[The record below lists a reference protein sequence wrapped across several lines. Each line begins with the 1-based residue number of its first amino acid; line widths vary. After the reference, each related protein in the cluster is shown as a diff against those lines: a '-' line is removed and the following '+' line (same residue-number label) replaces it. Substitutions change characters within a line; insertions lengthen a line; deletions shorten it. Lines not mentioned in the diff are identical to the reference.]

1 MKEFLLIRMITRFDF
16 ILKIFLRIL
25 RTSLFVKMKARLKY
39 KNSKIVVRLHNSIGI
54 LWSIIYYMF
63 TGISK
68 FLII

>member
-25 RTSLFVKMKARLKY
+25 RTLLFVKMKARLKY
-39 KNSKIVVRLHNSIGI
+39 RNSKIIVRLHNSIGI

-68 FLII
+68 FLIT